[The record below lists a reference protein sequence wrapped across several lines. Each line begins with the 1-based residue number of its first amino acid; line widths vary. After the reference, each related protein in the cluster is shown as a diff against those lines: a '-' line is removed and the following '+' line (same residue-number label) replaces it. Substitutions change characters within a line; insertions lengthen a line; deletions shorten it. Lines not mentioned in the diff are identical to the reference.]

1 MLPESA
7 AAGPLIGIVAGE
19 PSGDLLGGALVRAL
33 AKRIP
38 GARFTGIGGP
48 QMAAAGVH
56 SLFPLE
62 KLSVRG
68 YVEVLRHYREITGIR
83 RDLKKYFLRER
94 PAVFIGIDAPDFNL
108 DLEAGLKAAGIPTI
122 HYVSPSI
129 WAWRGGRI
137 RRIGKAVS
145 RMLAV
150 FPFETEIYEKAG
162 IPVSYVGHPL
172 ADMLAVAPS
181 RAEARMGLRI
191 PVSAPVVAL
200 LPGSRVSELEN
211 LADVYVS
218 AAEKIAAEI
227 EGVRLLVPLV
237 NRQTRELFEAAL
249 YRRQS
254 GELEIKLLFGH
265 AHDAM
270 AAADVVLVAS
280 GTATLE
286 AALLQRAMV
295 ITYRMPRLSW
305 WIMNSRR
312 YQPWVGLPNIL
323 AGEFVVPE
331 LLQDAATPEALS
343 AAVIDLLRDKDK
355 RRAIEQRFAQMAAG
369 LRHDAAE
376 RAAEAVLPYL
386 TDSLNGGA
394 R

>member
-1 MLPESA
+1 MQSEA
-7 AAGPLIGIVAGE
+7 PLIGIVAGE
-19 PSGDLLGGALVRAL
+19 PSGDLLGGALVQAL
-33 AKRIP
+33 RKRVP
-38 GARFTGIGGP
+38 KARFVGIGGP
-48 QMAAAGVH
+48 QMMAAGVQ

-68 YVEVLRHYREITGIR
+68 YVEVLRHYREIAGIR
-83 RDLKKYFLRER
+83 RELKKYFLRER
-94 PAVFIGIDAPDFNL
+94 PRLFIGIDAPDFNL
-108 DLEAGLKAAGIPTI
+108 GLECAIKAEGIPAV

-137 RRIGKAVS
+137 RNIRKSVT
-145 RMLAV
+145 RMLTV
-150 FPFETEIYEKAG
+150 FPFEAEIYEKAG
-162 IPVSYVGHPL
+162 VPVTYVGHPL
-172 ADMLAVAPS
+172 ADLLASAPT
-181 RAEARMGLRI
+181 RAEARAGLRL
-191 PVSAPVVAL
+191 PAAAPVVAL
-200 LPGSRVSELEN
+200 LPGSRVSELES
-211 LADVYVS
+211 LADVFVA
-218 AAEKIAAEI
+218 AAERIAAEVD
-227 EGVRLLVPLV
+227 GVRLLVPLV

-265 AHDAM
+265 AHEAM

-286 AALLQRAMV
+286 AALLRRAMV

-305 WIMNSRR
+305 WIMKGMG

-343 AAVIDLLRDKDK
+343 AAVVDLLRDTDK
-355 RRAIEQRFAQMAAG
+355 RKLIEQRFAEMAVN
-369 LRHDAAE
+369 LRHNAAE
-376 RAAEAVLPYL
+376 RAAEAILPYL
-386 TDSLNGGA
+386 ADGQ